1 MKNKQFFLDS
11 VAESIFESLGSK
23 ISESIVS
30 RVETEIVSLEY
41 KDTKTKDR
49 NFFKK

>member
-23 ISESIVS
+23 VSESVVS
-30 RVETEIVSLEY
+30 
-41 KDTKTKDR
+41 
-49 NFFKK
+49 